1 MCVVLYHQIGDN
13 LLPSNR
19 KLIPNTESTIV
30 HTIKDEELKET
41 AVCVFLTCVCGKLV
55 IIVYVK

>member
-1 MCVVLYHQIGDN
+1 MN
-13 LLPSNR
+13 
-19 KLIPNTESTIV
+19 V

>member
-1 MCVVLYHQIGDN
+1 MN
-13 LLPSNR
+13 
-19 KLIPNTESTIV
+19 V

-41 AVCVFLTCVCGKLV
+41 AVCVFLTCVYGKLV